1 MTLDRITVDL
11 GPKEFASGLSFI
23 VLSRAKTFDGLRLHP
38 FDLNR
43 YKPIRKG
50 KYVEARRDEFC
61 HLRGLAAN
69 TRL

>member
-1 MTLDRITVDL
+1 IPLTLSWAITIHKAQGMTLDRITVDL

-43 YKPIRKG
+43 
-50 KYVEARRDEFC
+50 
-61 HLRGLAAN
+61 
-69 TRL
+69 